1 MRTGRKLGIFGAVL
15 ALTFIIFGCQ
25 NISNGENPAA
35 SNGDTVYITVADSSV
50 VARTVNPDVTVDDF
64 TKMSLIAAKDGYEQ
78 TVFSDKT
85 FGDIKNTKYE
95 LERGAGEYTFVLS
108 GTINEMTYSQTL
120 CKKSVKSGI
129 NTLEFTLNLEK
140 SGEIIEGDGVVYVA
154 VSLTGENS
162 AGVNAVTA
170 TLATDADDGTY
181 ETKNISATAGKYI
194 YENKSVPVGS
204 YNLIFSFYGDE
215 AKNHLLGQ
223 YKELVNVSKDLV
235 SSAERTIE
243 ENLDSICSIDYVL
256 NGGTFGVGSV
266 VPSSYT
272 RLNGVELPVP
282 KRTCFI
288 FDGWCEKEDLSD
300 DAVYCYEPGMKNS
313 SITLYAKW
321 AISAASVSS
330 TIKSLPADGA
340 AHTIALAGLITKDV
354 ITMIRDTLAENPDI
368 KVNLDLG
375 ATTGL
380 TEIPDNAFYFYNED
394 DNTEIKCP
402 NLVGIVLPKN
412 ITSIGSYAFGYTG
425 ISEVVIPDSVTKI
438 GEGAFSSTKL
448 TQVIIPNS
456 VTEIGEFAFC
466 NSSISKINIPDSVTE
481 IGKYAFSGTDISE
494 VVIPS
499 SITKIENGVFQETKL
514 KKIIIPDSVTE
525 IGSYAFCLCTGL
537 ESIVIGKGI
546 GIIGTQAFIRCGSLA
561 KVTVPGN
568 VKTIGN
574 GAFSSCENLEE
585 VVLEEGVQ
593 TIGNMAF
600 YGCKKL
606 ATVTIPKSIASIG
619 SDAFYNC
626 SGVIRVNYNG
636 TKREWAALLSSGK
649 IGASNKNLTNGP
661 IYCTDGVLY
670 SASAIPDVIKSVPA
684 DGDTHTLEFAGPFP
698 TDTYNTYS
706 NIKAAFEANSSARIC
721 LDMTLTTGMNI
732 DAYQFKDYSSS
743 FVGFVLPED
752 CTKIEDSVFEDCKG
766 LESFVISN
774 KITTIGSAA
783 FYGCSSLKSI
793 VIPDSV
799 TEIGSYAFYGSGLES
814 VVIGKGIETLGDCVF
829 SSCNSLAKI
838 TVPGN
843 VKTVGNMA
851 FYLCNNLEEIVLEEG
866 VEYINESSFSGC
878 QNLKT
883 VTIPKTV
890 QKIEINAFNNCMG
903 ITGIT
908 YGGTKAEWKAFIA
921 DAQKFGRYNECLT
934 NVSIKCSD
942 GTITNIPD
950 IIKNLPEGTYTVT
963 VTGEITEEDLKNIVK
978 AILSN
983 ENANVILDMTSAT
996 GLTRIPD
1003 NMSQGAD
1010 NLVGIM
1016 LPQGVTSIGEN
1027 AFSRSGLSEIVMP
1040 DSLAEIG
1047 DYAFY
1052 ECTGLTSV
1060 IIPDGVTTIGKEAF
1074 MNCSSL
1080 KTMTIPASVATIGD
1094 NAVSSNGTGTIQ
1106 GFEVT
1111 YKGTIA
1117 QWKTLR
1123 EEFTSDSKSNYT
1135 LSKAIVRCTDGVF
1148 CTADNAPSVISALAE
1163 GAHTVAVT
1171 DDTIMEPDYTATGE
1185 AIRSNSTAKIILDMS
1200 ATSFPSGIAQTFQNC
1215 TNLAGIVLSDSR
1227 ESIGKSEFAGCTGL
1241 TSISIPE
1248 NVTQINDSAFTG
1260 CTELVSV
1267 SIPSSVTD
1275 IGENAFEDCAKLTS
1289 VSIPEKVTSIQTQIF
1304 KGCTAL
1310 ESVSIPEGIKN
1321 IWDEAFANCTSLKEI
1336 TIPSQPELLKESA
1349 FDGCTSLQTVTY
1361 GRDGLVLDCGGDTE
1375 GYIVSS
1381 KIAYL
1386 ISYLGNDGCTVKFK
1400 GTADGTTVK
1409 CISAGLKKNT
1419 TGAKFNID
1427 ITGLA
1432 DLTDIPAL
1440 AFWKCTALESIALPA
1455 TVTSIG
1461 QSAFEDCTPLAT
1473 VYYAGTKAEWEAV
1486 TIGTDNAPL
1495 SSATIRCSDGDITPS
1510 GN

>member
-1 MRTGRKLGIFGAVL
+1 MKFTNKFFTPPHLILTLLL
-15 ALTFIIFGCQ
+15 ALSAVFAGCKIDSDPTEYTLIFNANGGTGEMKAQTAEEGAEITIAQ
-25 NISNGENPAA
+25 NA
-35 SNGDTVYITVADSSV
+35 
-50 VARTVNPDVTVDDF
+50 F
-64 TKMSLIAAKDGYEQ
+64 TKDGYDF
-78 TVFSDKT
+78 T
-85 FGDIKNTKYE
+85 GWNTAAD
-95 LERGAGEYTFVLS
+95 GS
-108 GTINEMTYSQTL
+108 GTSYEAGAKLTL
-120 CKKSVKSGI
+120 TADITLYAQWKKIV
-129 NTLEFTLNLEK
+129 FC
-140 SGEIIEGDGVVYVA
+140 
-154 VSLTGENS
+154 
-162 AGVNAVTA
+162 
-170 TLATDADDGTY
+170 
-181 ETKNISATAGKYI
+181 
-194 YENKSVPVGS
+194 
-204 YNLIFSFYGDE
+204 
-215 AKNHLLGQ
+215 
-223 YKELVNVSKDLV
+223 
-235 SSAERTIE
+235 TIKF
-243 ENLDSICSIDYVL
+243 DV
-256 NGGTFGVGSV
+256 NGGEGK
-266 VPSSYT
+266 VPDDITAPSGKQT
-272 RLNGVELPVP
+272 TLPAVELT
-282 KRTCFI
+282 KDGYI
-288 FDGWCEKEDLSD
+288 FAGWNTAADGSGTNYEDK
-300 DAVYCYEPGMKNS
+300 AAFTPNS

-330 TIKSLPADGA
+330 TIKSLSADGVV
-340 AHTIALAGLITKDV
+340 HTVALAGLITKDV

-412 ITSIGSYAFGYTG
+412 ITSIGYYAFGFTG
-425 ISEVVIPDSVTKI
+425 ISEIIIPDSVTKI
-438 GEGAFSSTKL
+438 GEGAFYDTKL
-448 TQVIIPNS
+448 TQITIPES
-456 VTEIGEFAFC
+456 VTEIG
-466 NSSISKINIPDSVTE
+466 
-481 IGKYAFSGTDISE
+481 GYAFSGTDISE

-499 SITKIENGVFQETKL
+499 GVTKIENGVFSGTKL
-514 KKIIIPDSVTE
+514 TEITIPDSATE
-525 IGSYAFCLCTGL
+525 IGNYAFSICTGL

-593 TIGNMAF
+593 TIGDMAF
-600 YGCKKL
+600 HSCKKL
-606 ATVTIPKSIASIG
+606 ATVTIPKSITSIG
-619 SDAFYNC
+619 SNAFYC
-626 SGVIRVNYNG
+626 PGITRVNYNG
-636 TKREWAALLSSGK
+636 TKREWADFLSSGK

-670 SASAIPDVIKSVPA
+670 SASAVPDAIKSVPA
-684 DGDTHTLEFAGPFP
+684 DGKTHTLEFAGPFP

-752 CTKIEDSVFEDCKG
+752 CTI
-766 LESFVISN
+766 
-774 KITTIGSAA
+774 IGDAA
-783 FYGCSSLKSI
+783 FTECTSLKSI

-799 TEIGSYAFYGSGLES
+799 TEIGINAFCRCKGLES
-814 VVIGKGIETLGDCVF
+814 VVIGKGVVTIGKMAFYECA
-829 SSCNSLAKI
+829 SLTKL

-866 VEYINESSFSGC
+866 VEYINESSFRDC
-878 QNLKT
+878 PKLKT
-883 VTIPKTV
+883 ITIPKTV
-890 QKIEINAFNNCMG
+890 QQIGESAFSSCTG
-903 ITGIT
+903 ITGVT

-921 DAQKFGRYNECLT
+921 DTERFGSNNECLT

-942 GTITNIPD
+942 GTITNAPFV
-950 IIKNLPEGTYTVT
+950 IKNLPEGTHTVT

-1163 GAHTVAVT
+1163 GTHTVAVT

-1185 AIRSNSTAKIILDMS
+1185 AIRNNSAAKILLDMS
-1200 ATSFPSGIAQTFQNC
+1200 GTFFTSGVAQTFQNC

-1227 ESIGKSEFAGCTGL
+1227 KSIGKSEFAGCTGL

-1248 NVTQINDSAFTG
+1248 NVTDINDSAFAG

-1267 SIPSSVTD
+1267 SIPASVTYMGD
-1275 IGENAFEDCAKLTS
+1275 SVFEGCVKLKS
-1289 VSIPEKVTSIQTQIF
+1289 VSIPEKVTSIATGIF

-1349 FDGCTSLQTVTY
+1349 FDGCTSLKTVTY

-1386 ISYLGNDGCTVKFK
+1386 ISYLGNDGCTVKFR

-1409 CISAGLKKNT
+1409 CISAGLTKNT

-1432 DLTDIPAL
+1432 GLTDIPEI

-1486 TIGTDNAPL
+1486 NIGTDNAPL

>member
-1 MRTGRKLGIFGAVL
+1 MKIHNRFFTPPHLIFTLLL
-15 ALTFIIFGCQ
+15 ALSAVIAGCKIDSDSTTEYTLTFNSNGGSGEMKAQTAEEGTEITIAQNAFTYDGYDFTGWNTASDGSGTSYKAGAKLTLTADITLYAQWEKIIFCT
-25 NISNGENPAA
+25 IKFDANGGEGKVPDDITIASGKQTTLPAVEL
-35 SNGDTVYITVADSSV
+35 T
-50 VARTVNPDVTVDDF
+50 
-64 TKMSLIAAKDGYEQ
+64 KDGYI
-78 TVFSDKT
+78 FA
-85 FGDIKNTKYE
+85 GWNTATD
-95 LERGAGEYTFVLS
+95 GS
-108 GTINEMTYSQTL
+108 GTNYEDKASITT
-120 CKKSVKSGI
+120 
-129 NTLEFTLNLEK
+129 
-140 SGEIIEGDGVVYVA
+140 
-154 VSLTGENS
+154 
-162 AGVNAVTA
+162 NA
-170 TLATDADDGTY
+170 
-181 ETKNISATAGKYI
+181 
-194 YENKSVPVGS
+194 
-204 YNLIFSFYGDE
+204 
-215 AKNHLLGQ
+215 
-223 YKELVNVSKDLV
+223 
-235 SSAERTIE
+235 
-243 ENLDSICSIDYVL
+243 
-256 NGGTFGVGSV
+256 
-266 VPSSYT
+266 
-272 RLNGVELPVP
+272 
-282 KRTCFI
+282 
-288 FDGWCEKEDLSD
+288 
-300 DAVYCYEPGMKNS
+300 

-649 IGASNKNLTNGP
+649 IGTSNKNLTNGP
-661 IYCTDGVLY
+661 VYCTDGVLY

-752 CTKIEDSVFEDCKG
+752 CTI
-766 LESFVISN
+766 
-774 KITTIGSAA
+774 IGDAA
-783 FYGCSSLKSI
+783 FTECTSLKSI

-1275 IGENAFEDCAKLTS
+1275 IGDSVFEDCAKLTS

-1361 GRDGLVLDCGGDTE
+1361 GRDGIVLDCGGDTE

>member
-1 MRTGRKLGIFGAVL
+1 MKIHNRFFTPPHLIFTLLL
-15 ALTFIIFGCQ
+15 ALSAVIAGCKIDNDSTTEYTLTFNSNGGSGEMNPQTAEEGAEITIAQNAFTYDGYDFTSWNTAADGSGTSYKAGEKLTLTADITLYAQWEKIIFCTIKFDANGGEGKVPDD
-25 NISNGENPAA
+25 ISAPSGKQTTLPAVEL
-35 SNGDTVYITVADSSV
+35 T
-50 VARTVNPDVTVDDF
+50 
-64 TKMSLIAAKDGYEQ
+64 KDGYI
-78 TVFSDKT
+78 F
-85 FGDIKNTKYE
+85 
-95 LERGAGEYTFVLS
+95 AGW
-108 GTINEMTYSQTL
+108 N
-120 CKKSVKSGI
+120 
-129 NTLEFTLNLEK
+129 
-140 SGEIIEGDGVVYVA
+140 
-154 VSLTGENS
+154 
-162 AGVNAVTA
+162 TA
-170 TLATDADDGTY
+170 TDGSGANY
-181 ETKNISATAGKYI
+181 EDKA
-194 YENKSVPVGS
+194 
-204 YNLIFSFYGDE
+204 
-215 AKNHLLGQ
+215 
-223 YKELVNVSKDLV
+223 
-235 SSAERTIE
+235 
-243 ENLDSICSIDYVL
+243 SITP
-256 NGGTFGVGSV
+256 N
-266 VPSSYT
+266 
-272 RLNGVELPVP
+272 
-282 KRTCFI
+282 
-288 FDGWCEKEDLSD
+288 
-300 DAVYCYEPGMKNS
+300 A

-330 TIKSLPADGA
+330 TIKSLSADGVV
-340 AHTIALAGLITKDV
+340 HTVALAGLITKDV

-368 KVNLDLG
+368 KVNLDLS

-380 TEIPDNAFYFYNED
+380 TEIPDNAFYFYSYNESD
-394 DNTEIKCP
+394 GSETAIICA

-412 ITSIGSYAFGYTG
+412 ITSIGYYAFGFTG
-425 ISEVVIPDSVTKI
+425 ISEIIIPDSVTKI
-438 GEGAFSSTKL
+438 GEGAFSDTKL
-448 TQVIIPNS
+448 TQITIPES
-456 VTEIGEFAFC
+456 VTEIG
-466 NSSISKINIPDSVTE
+466 
-481 IGKYAFSGTDISE
+481 GYAFRYTDISE

-499 SITKIENGVFQETKL
+499 GVTKIENGVFMETKL
-514 KKIIIPDSVTE
+514 KEITIPDTVKE
-525 IGSYAFCLCTGL
+525 IGDYAFSLSSLTTVKLGSGV
-537 ESIVIGKGI
+537 EHIGED
-546 GIIGTQAFIRCGSLA
+546 AFCRCDSLT

-574 GAFSSCENLEE
+574 MAFYYCNNLEE
-585 VVLEEGVQ
+585 IVLEEGVQ
-593 TIGNMAF
+593 TIGDMAF
-600 YGCKKL
+600 NSCKKL
-606 ATVTIPKSIASIG
+606 ATVTIPKSITSIEK
-619 SDAFYNC
+619 DAFYNC
-626 SGVIRVNYNG
+626 SGITRVNYNG
-636 TKREWAALLSSGK
+636 TKKEWAALLSSGK
-649 IGASNKNLTNGP
+649 IDGSNNELTNGP
-661 IYCTDGVLY
+661 VYCTDGVLY
-670 SASAIPDVIKSVPA
+670 SASAVPDAIKSVSA
-684 DGDTHTLEFAGPFP
+684 DGNMHTLEFAGPFP
-698 TDTYNTYS
+698 SLGVTFE
-706 NIKAAFEANSSARIC
+706 NIKAALEENSGAKIC
-721 LDMTLTTGMNI
+721 FDMSLTTGMDMNLMQS
-732 DAYQFKDYSSS
+732 YGNSSS
-743 FVGFVLPED
+743 LVGFVLPED
-752 CTKIEDSVFEDCKG
+752 CTIICDYAFGDWAY

-774 KITTIGSAA
+774 KITAIGSAA

-793 VIPDSV
+793 VIPDTV

-814 VVIGKGIETLGDCVF
+814 VVIGKGIETIGDSVF
-829 SSCNSLAKI
+829 SNCNSLAKV

-843 VKTVGNMA
+843 VKTIGNMA

-866 VEYINESSFSGC
+866 VEYINESSFRDC
-878 QNLKT
+878 PNLKT
-883 VTIPKTV
+883 VAIPKTV
-890 QKIEINAFNNCMG
+890 QKIEIAAFYNCSG
-903 ITGIT
+903 ITGVT
-908 YGGTKAEWKAFIA
+908 YGGTKAEWKAFVA
-921 DAQKFGRYNECLT
+921 DTERFGSNNECLT

-942 GTITNIPD
+942 GTITNIPFV
-950 IIKNLPEGTYTVT
+950 IKNLTEGTHTVT

-1010 NLVGIM
+1010 NLVEIM

-1027 AFSRSGLSEIVMP
+1027 AFSRSGLSEIVML

-1074 MNCSSL
+1074 RNCSSL

-1163 GAHTVAVT
+1163 GTHTVAVT

-1185 AIRSNSTAKIILDMS
+1185 AIRNNSAAKIILDMS
-1200 ATSFPSGIAQTFQNC
+1200 GTSFTSGIAQTFQNC
-1215 TNLAGIVLSDSR
+1215 TNLAGILLSDSR
-1227 ESIGKSEFAGCTGL
+1227 KSIGKSEFAGCTGL

-1248 NVTQINDSAFTG
+1248 NVTDINDSAFAG

-1267 SIPSSVTD
+1267 SIPASVTD
-1275 IGENAFEDCAKLTS
+1275 IGQSAFENCAKLTS

-1321 IWDEAFANCTSLKEI
+1321 ILDEAFANCTSLKEI

-1386 ISYLGNDGCTVKFK
+1386 IKSLGNDGCTVKFR

-1409 CISAGLKKNT
+1409 CISAGLKNNT

-1432 DLTDIPAL
+1432 SLTDIPDLAL
-1440 AFWKCTALESIALPA
+1440 RNCTALESIALPA
-1455 TVTSIG
+1455 TITSIG
-1461 QSAFEDCTPLAT
+1461 DSAFDGCTNLTT
-1473 VYYAGTKAEWEAV
+1473 VYYAGTKKQWEAV
-1486 TIGTDNAPL
+1486 TIGEENASL